1 MAMQRLIKQLSMCTL
16 FISGSFLFSGCESPG
31 PQISQPTTK
40 QPSSVVAT
48 LSPIDRE
55 HYEKALNNLDQK
67 AYKKSLKALQKLDK
81 KHPNHL
87 GVKINLATNYLL
99 VERLDLAAST
109 AQQALSIN
117 NTVAEVHNVLGLIAI
132 EQKAY
137 KKAETEYLLAV
148 TLNKKL
154 AEAHYNIALLYDVY
168 FQDINKAYAYYNSY
182 LELEPDDQKT
192 RDWVDQLKYSLEQ

>member
-1 MAMQRLIKQLSMCTL
+1 MQRLIRQLSIFTL
-16 FISGSFLFSGCESPG
+16 FISGSLIFTGCESPG
-31 PQISQPTTK
+31 PQTSQPTTK
-40 QPSSVVAT
+40 RPSSVVST

-55 HYEKALNNLDQK
+55 HYEKALNKLDQE
-67 AYKKSLKALQKLDK
+67 AYKKPLKALQKLDK
-81 KHPNHL
+81 KYPNHL

-99 VERLDLAAST
+99 LERLDLAAST

-137 KKAETEYLLAV
+137 KKAEAEYLLAV
-148 TLNKKL
+148 TLDKKL

-182 LELEPDDQKT
+182 LELEPNDQKT
-192 RDWVDQLKYSLEQ
+192 KDWVDQLKYSLEQ